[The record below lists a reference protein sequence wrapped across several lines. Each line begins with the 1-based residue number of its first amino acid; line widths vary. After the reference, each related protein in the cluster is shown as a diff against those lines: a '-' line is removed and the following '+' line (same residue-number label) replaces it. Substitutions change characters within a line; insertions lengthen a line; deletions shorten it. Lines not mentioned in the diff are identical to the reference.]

1 MKDTN
6 QIEKA
11 ITKKAIVELEEVV
24 DKFRVD
30 LEKLNE
36 KYGGGY
42 YFDIL
47 YPDGEPVKGFSCSK
61 IRDITDLLLRSM
73 TKKYLPN
80 MVSKKVK
87 ELLAKM
93 ELI

>member
-36 KYGGGY
+36 KYGGGN
-42 YFDIL
+42 YFDVL
-47 YPDGEPVKGFSCSK
+47 HPNGDLVEGFSCSR
-61 IRDITDLLLRSM
+61 IDDLTDLLLRSM
-73 TKKYLPN
+73 KKKYLSN